1 MNVFCSHSDPVIS
14 AKVLADKHVVKMCT
28 ETAQILSTALHAR
41 GLSYDDLYRPAYVKH
56 PCCLVAAENES
67 YFAYSLR
74 HGLALCAEYTHRYG
88 RTHAAETVLAR
99 IKGLTDPHTDFSTV
113 LWDPNAHADLKIP
126 LAMPDIYKQND
137 PYESYRT
144 YLRAKYQNWRDLSR
158 PPKWKI
164 PLEGNYLEN

>member
-1 MNVFCSHSDPVIS
+1 
-14 AKVLADKHVVKMCT
+14 
-28 ETAQILSTALHAR
+28 
-41 GLSYDDLYRPAYVKH
+41 
-56 PCCLVAAENES
+56 
-67 YFAYSLR
+67 
-74 HGLALCAEYTHRYG
+74 LALCAEYTHRYG
-88 RTHAAETVLAR
+88 RTHAAEAILAR
-99 IKGLTDPHTDFSTV
+99 IKELTDPHTDFSTV

-126 LAMPDIYKQND
+126 LAMPDIYKQDD